1 MSIAPVQTATAPTLD
16 RLALL
21 ARYRHVRRT
30 TERLCAPL
38 SAEDYVVQAMPDVSP
53 TKWHLAHVSWFF
65 ETFLLEPNL
74 PGYASLN
81 PRDVGQVP
89 LGRAHVGHG
98 LDDV

>member
-1 MSIAPVQTATAPTLD
+1 MASAQPATAPMLD
-16 RLALL
+16 RPALL

-38 SAEDYVVQAMPDVSP
+38 SAEDHVVQAMPDVSP

-74 PGYASLN
+74 PGYA
-81 PRDVGQVP
+81 PRHPGYRVLFKDRKSVV
-89 LGRAHVGHG
+89 
-98 LDDV
+98 